1 MKKQF
6 VVILAFIT
14 VAISFVL
21 TRQDAVINAV
31 NPMTSDLP
39 IVPIII
45 LGCVAVAGIGLG
57 VSVYIFGPQLLSI
70 YITGNSTL

>member
-6 VVILAFIT
+6 VVLLAFIT

-21 TRQDAVINAV
+21 TRQDAVISAV

-45 LGCVAVAGIGLG
+45 LGCVAVAAAVVFIVMGAIAKKRR
-57 VSVYIFGPQLLSI
+57 
-70 YITGNSTL
+70 